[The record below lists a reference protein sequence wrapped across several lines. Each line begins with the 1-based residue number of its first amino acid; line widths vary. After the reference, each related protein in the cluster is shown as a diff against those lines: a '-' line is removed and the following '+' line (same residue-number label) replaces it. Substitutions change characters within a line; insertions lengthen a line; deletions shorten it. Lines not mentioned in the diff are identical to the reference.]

1 MTYLSDTW
9 VPLVVYHLWCLERY
23 FSIVAFW
30 MTSSFM
36 MKSICSLS
44 QASPF
49 RLAPRPHLTVFCLKT
64 GIFFFD
70 LAYCPHVSGAVK
82 KATKTNLFRLLKMPF
97 RKRWFLKT
105 ITSGCWIPVSAYAPI
120 NSRICKN
127 YTSKK
132 EPIITQRILITFL
145 RFIWLSREM

>member
-1 MTYLSDTW
+1 
-9 VPLVVYHLWCLERY
+9 
-23 FSIVAFW
+23 

-64 GIFFFD
+64 EIFFFD